1 MGISRDSRHKKRITG
16 GRMPIH
22 KKKRKFECGRVPA
35 NTKIG
40 KKKIRIVRCMGGNL
54 KTRAI
59 KLQAGNFLWKS
70 ETRMFKCKIYDTVY
84 NATNNE
90 LTRTKT
96 LVKNAIIQIDANP
109 FSAWYVQHYGVDL
122 TGKTTEETGKKS
134 SHLKAK
140 LKHRNEKRK
149 IDEGVAKQFLKGRL
163 LACISSRPGQSG
175 RADGYILEGEELK
188 FYQKKIESK
197 KKKK

>member
-1 MGISRDSRHKKRITG
+1 
-16 GRMPIH
+16 MPIH
-22 KKKRKFECGRVPA
+22 KKKRKFESGRVPA

-40 KKKIRIVRCMGGNL
+40 KKKIKIIRGMGGNL

-96 LVKNAIIQIDANP
+96 LVKNSIISIDANP
-109 FSAWYVQHYGVDL
+109 FTNWYNQHYGVEL
-122 TGKTTEETGKKS
+122 TKKTEEEKKKS
-134 SHLKAK
+134 AHLKAK
-140 LKHRNEKRK
+140 LKHRAEKRK
-149 IDEGVAKQFLKGRL
+149 IDDGVAKQFLKGRV
-163 LACISSRPGQSG
+163 LACISSRPGQCG

>member
-1 MGISRDSRHKKRITG
+1 MGISRDSRHKKRVTG

-22 KKKRKFECGRVPA
+22 KKKRKYECGRVPG

-40 KKKIRIVRCMGGNL
+40 KKKIRVVRCRGGNL

-59 KLQAGNFLWKS
+59 RLSTGNYLWKS
-70 ETRMFKCKIYDTVY
+70 ETRLFKTKIYDTVY
-84 NATNNE
+84 NATNSE

-96 LVKNAIIQIDANP
+96 LVKNAVVQIDANP
-109 FSAWYVQHYGVDL
+109 FSAWYLQHYGVDI
-122 TGKTTEETGKKS
+122 TGKNEAPPKKS

-140 LKHRNEKRK
+140 LKHRCEKRK
-149 IDEGVAKQFLKGRL
+149 IDDGVAKQFLKGRL
-163 LACISSRPGQSG
+163 LACISSRPGQTG

-188 FYQKKIESK
+188 FYQKQIDAK

>member
-22 KKKRKFECGRVPA
+22 QKKRKFECGRVPA

-40 KKKIRIVRCMGGNL
+40 QKKIRIVRCMGGNL

-70 ETRMFKCKIYDTVY
+70 ETRMFKTKINDTMY

-96 LVKNAIIQIDANP
+96 LVKNAVVQIDANP
-109 FSAWYVQHYGVDL
+109 FTNWYLQHYGVDL
-122 TGKTTEETGKKS
+122 TGKKTDQGKQS

-140 LKHRNEKRK
+140 LKHRAEKK
-149 IDEGVAKQFLKGRL
+149 KVDEAIAKQCLKGRL

-175 RADGYILEGEELK
+175 RADGYILEGDELR

-197 KKKK
+197 KKR